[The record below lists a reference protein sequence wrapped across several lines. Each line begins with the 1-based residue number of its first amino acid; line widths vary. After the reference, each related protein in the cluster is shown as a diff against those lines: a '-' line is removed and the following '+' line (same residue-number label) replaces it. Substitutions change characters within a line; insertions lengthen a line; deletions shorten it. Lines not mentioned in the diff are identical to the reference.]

1 MQNSYQA
8 APDVHVLPSAVVV
21 PGVGTLVVNSYV
33 LSSEEPV
40 LIDTGLGIDGDQ
52 FLDAVDEITPLA
64 DLRWVW
70 LTHDDTDHTG
80 NIQRVIERAPNAT
93 LVTHALGALRMGSW
107 WPIPLDRVHA
117 IRPGD
122 ELNVG
127 DRILRGVK
135 PPLYDNPMSTGI
147 LDTSTGSL
155 FSVDSFGAI
164 LPEAAENA
172 DDIPDDALAGGMV
185 GWASFDSPW
194 TQIVDRNVF
203 GGILEDV
210 RSLKP
215 TNIFSSHLPA
225 AGGHRV
231 DRFLDLLATVP
242 DAPPFEAPDHEAF
255 GHVAAAIMATAG
267 PPA

>member
-1 MQNSYQA
+1 MENPYQP

-21 PGVGTLVVNSYV
+21 PGVGVITANAFV
-33 LSSEEPV
+33 LSSEQPV
-40 LIDTGLGIDGDQ
+40 LIDTGLAMDADQ

-64 DLRWVW
+64 DLPWVW
-70 LTHDDTDHTG
+70 LTHDDSDHTG
-80 NIQRVIERAPNAT
+80 NIQRVFERAPNAT
-93 LVTHALGALRMGSW
+93 LVTNGLGALRMGSW

-127 DRILRGVK
+127 DRTLRAVR

-155 FSVDSFGAI
+155 FSVDSFGAL
-164 LPEAAENA
+164 LPETAENA
-172 DDIPDDALAGGMV
+172 DDVPDEALAEGMI
-185 GWASFDSPW
+185 GWATFDSPW
-194 TQIVDRNVF
+194 TQIVDRKLF

-215 TNIFSSHLPA
+215 ANIFSSHLPA
-225 AGGHRV
+225 AGAHRV
-231 DRFLDLLATVP
+231 DRFLDLLATLP
-242 DAPPFEAPDHEAF
+242 DAPPFEAPDNVAF
-255 GHVAAAIMATAG
+255 GHVAAALMAMG